1 MERAAVFRLRG
12 EMMIRGGR
20 RFRCGARRL
29 PSVSGRGAV
38 VVAERYAVS
47 DSAQGAFLLA
57 GCCPVGPGLRSPERP
72 SAGIVARNG
81 RVVLRGPIDQAVE
94 DRDQAPAELRE
105 RVFHPGRHLRVQL
118 PAGAAGPN
126 GKAACDAVRSSWFC
140 VGGRRLGGPY
150 CGTKNDAPH
159 TDASLGGNPVNRNV

>member
-1 MERAAVFRLRG
+1 MFPLRG

-29 PSVSGRGAV
+29 LSVSGRGAV
-38 VVAERYAVS
+38 VVAGRYAVS

-57 GCCPVGPGLRSPERP
+57 GCCPAGSGLRSPERP

-81 RVVLRGPIDQAVE
+81 RVVLQGPLDQAVE

-105 RVFHPGRHLRVQL
+105 RVLHPGRHLRVQL
-118 PAGAAGPN
+118 PAGAA
-126 GKAACDAVRSSWFC
+126 VTERES
-140 VGGRRLGGPY
+140 RL
-150 CGTKNDAPH
+150 
-159 TDASLGGNPVNRNV
+159 